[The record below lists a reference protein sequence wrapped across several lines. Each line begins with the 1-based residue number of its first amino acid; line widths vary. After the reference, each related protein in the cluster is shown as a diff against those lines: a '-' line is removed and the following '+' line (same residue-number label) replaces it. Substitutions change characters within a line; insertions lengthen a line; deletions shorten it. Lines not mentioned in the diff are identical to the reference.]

1 MSLKIFKT
9 DINNKYLIT
18 NDFSNALKD
27 KVIDPLRA
35 FLDNQIKR
43 SSQHNYRMIDYEIK
57 YKNHINT
64 LEKTKIDFHSLIKL
78 VEDSKL
84 QSEIAKNNPDL
95 SNNHKN
101 KFNNKLNESL
111 AEAKKS
117 EKIYLDFLN
126 EANFF
131 REEYIKETKKVLD
144 DFQQMELD
152 CIEYVKITLGHYYD
166 IQAQLYEKLN
176 LDFEKKKK
184 SVQEIFAQNDIKE
197 FIIANSTNS
206 LPPFKFDYIP
216 YNSELQTKPVD
227 FQSGNVEIVNNVKS
241 YVFKSFL
248 NEVPEPE
255 PEQQDLNVMR
265 EVDNILN
272 CAWEGKINDEDKKSV
287 SGLFRFFF

>member
-1 MSLKIFKT
+1 MSLKIFKF
-9 DINNKYLIT
+9 DIYNKHIIT
-18 NDFSNALKD
+18 NDFSNSLRD
-27 KVIDPLRA
+27 KIIDPLRA

-57 YKNHINT
+57 YKDHINK
-64 LEKTKIDFHSLIKL
+64 LEKTKIDFHSFVKL

-84 QSEIAKNNPDL
+84 QVETAKNNSDL

-111 AEAKKS
+111 AEAKKA

-131 REEYIKETKKVLD
+131 REEYIKETKKILD

-152 CIEYVKITLGHYYD
+152 CIEYVKIILATYYE
-166 IQAQLYEKLN
+166 IQSQLYEKLN

-184 SVQEIFAQNDIKE
+184 SVEEIFAQNDIKE

-227 FQSGNVEIVNNVKS
+227 FQSGNIEIVNNVKS
-241 YVFKSFL
+241 FIFKSFL

-255 PEQQDLNVMR
+255 PEPQDLNVMR

-272 CAWEGKINDEDKKSV
+272 CAWEGKINDEDKKTV
-287 SGLFRFFF
+287 N